1 MTWRNASSKEFRK
14 SIHAF
19 AAYPP
24 FADGFVRRIA
34 SVEYIFAQIARRI
47 VAIIRIVIC
56 HVSAPLVVDLR
67 ILPSIMGHVNNQKE

>member
-1 MTWRNASSKEFRK
+1 
-14 SIHAF
+14 
-19 AAYPP
+19 
-24 FADGFVRRIA
+24 VRRIA